1 MRLRLLLAVPLLLG
15 PAGCGDDEGTA
26 APCDLL
32 PLATAQELVG
42 DDGIERIRVADLLPD
57 DAEDDLRACLYA
69 PPGTQLGDHPRSTA
83 GIQIDRGLYDSKE
96 QLQSASQVG
105 EILEGIGKGAIIEE
119 EKGGYTVVVLV
130 DDELSFALVARSPD
144 VERDDVIELA
154 KQIAEELS

>member
-1 MRLRLLLAVPLLLG
+1 MRRHLLLALALPLVAACG
-15 PAGCGDDEGTA
+15 GDDEAA

-32 PLATAQELVG
+32 PLATARQLVG
-42 DDGIERIRVADLLPD
+42 DEGIERIRVADLLPD

-69 PPGTQLGDHPRSTA
+69 PPGTELGDNPRSTA

-96 QLQSASQVG
+96 HLQSASQVG
-105 EILEGIGKGAIIEE
+105 ELLEGIGEGAIIEE

-154 KQIAEELS
+154 KQIESKLS